1 MQNESSSADAFEV
14 RCESCNVSFPSD
26 TRLCLH
32 CGAKLNKRLSWGEDH
47 AAPQP
52 EEGEVSI
59 GRRLGSASMWI
70 VLAVVAAL
78 ARLCER

>member
-1 MQNESSSADAFEV
+1 MENESPSTHAFEV
-14 RCESCNVSFPSD
+14 RCESCNVSFPSG

-32 CGAKLNKRLSWGEDH
+32 CGAKLNKRLSWGEDE
-47 AAPQP
+47 AASHP